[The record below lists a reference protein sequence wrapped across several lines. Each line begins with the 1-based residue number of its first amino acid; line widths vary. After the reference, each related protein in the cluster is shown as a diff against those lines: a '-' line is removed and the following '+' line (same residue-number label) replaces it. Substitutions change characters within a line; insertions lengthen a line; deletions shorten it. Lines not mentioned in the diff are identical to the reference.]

1 MTPDALM
8 LHIHE
13 LMKGVQDPLTGKIL
27 DVPVTD
33 VMISPDQISFCLTIP
48 QGKQM
53 LFENARTQME
63 DFLRKKLDP
72 LQVFVGLTAQKE
84 TTPQKT
90 TFQKFS
96 LPNIKSI
103 VAVASGKG
111 GVGKSTLT
119 LNLAVA
125 LKSLGLR
132 VGLLDADLHGPSLPH
147 LLNNP
152 GQAQVAP
159 NKKLQPLW
167 VGGVACMSIG
177 FLVPEGEPIV
187 WRGPMVQSALKQLL
201 MEVEWPELDCLLID
215 LPPGTGDVHLTMI
228 QKVPLSGA
236 IVISTPQD
244 LALIDAR
251 RGISLF
257 EKTQTPLIGLVEN
270 MSSFVCP
277 HCQGESAIFGRGG
290 AQEEA
295 SRRGIPFLGRIPLD
309 MAIRDACDRGVPAFI
324 QESLAAGAREGYQN
338 VAARVALWLEAQAG
352 GKILI

>member
-1 MTPDALM
+1 MTPKTLM
-8 LHIHE
+8 SHLHE
-13 LMKGVQDPLTGKIL
+13 LMSALQDPFTGQAL
-27 DVPVTD
+27 DLPVTD
-33 VMISPDQISFCLTIP
+33 MMIDPEQISFCLTIP
-48 QGKQM
+48 QGKQASY
-53 LFENARTQME
+53 ENARNHIEMR
-63 DFLRKKLDP
+63 LRNKLAP
-72 LQVFVGLTAQKE
+72 CQVFVGLTAQKQAP
-84 TTPQKT
+84 PQMA

-96 LPNIKSI
+96 LPKIKTI

-125 LKSLGLR
+125 LKTLGLR

-152 GQAQVAP
+152 GKATIAP
-159 NKKLQPLW
+159 DKKIQPLL

-228 QKVPLSGA
+228 QKVPLNGA

-251 RGISLF
+251 RGIGLF

-270 MSSFVCP
+270 MSTFVCP
-277 HCQGESAIFGRGG
+277 HCQGETAIFGCGG
-290 AQEEA
+290 GEEEA
-295 SRRGIPFLGRIPLD
+295 AKRDIPFLGRIPLD
-309 MAIRDACDRGVPAFI
+309 MSIRQACDRGAPAFV
-324 QESLAAGAREGYQN
+324 QESLSRGAREGYQE
-338 VAARVALWLEAQAG
+338 VAARLALWLETPSNKSA
-352 GKILI
+352 LL

>member
-8 LHIHE
+8 LHIYE
-13 LMKGVQDPLTGKIL
+13 LMKRLQDPLMGKAL
-27 DVPVTD
+27 DLPVTD
-33 VMISPDQISFCLTIP
+33 VMINPDQISFCLTIP
-48 QGKQM
+48 QGKQA
-53 LFENARTQME
+53 LFESARTQIE
-63 DFLRKKLDP
+63 DLLRIKLAP
-72 LQVFVGLTAQKE
+72 RQVFVGLTAQKQAAPQ
-84 TTPQKT
+84 TTS
-90 TFQKFS
+90 FHKFS
-96 LPNIKSI
+96 LPKIKTI

-125 LKSLGLR
+125 LKILGLR

-277 HCQGESAIFGRGG
+277 HCQGESHIFGRGG

-295 SRRGIPFLGRIPLD
+295 VKRDIPFLGRIPLD
-309 MAIRDACDRGVPAFI
+309 MSIREACDLGVPAFI
-324 QESLAAGAREGYQN
+324 QESLSAGAREGYQN
-338 VAARVALWLEAQAG
+338 VAARVALWLEARSDES
-352 GKILI
+352 ISF